1 MKTTNQNLENKKSL
15 FSWWKS
21 SWKKNEPQMSLVSFV
36 MCVGNKRRNKV
47 CEWGIYCCS
56 DKEPLVNS
64 LLTSYLAASLKPT
77 RVHMV
82 RTQALPWPKVFI
94 CC

>member
-1 MKTTNQNLENKKSL
+1 M
-15 FSWWKS
+15 F
-21 SWKKNEPQMSLVSFV
+21 PVSFAV
-36 MCVGNKRRNKV
+36 CVGNQWWNKV
-47 CEWGIYCCS
+47 YEWGIYCRS
-56 DKEPLVNS
+56 DKELLANS

-94 CC
+94 CCW